1 MPRALSTIGP
11 LRFSTAELPARAR
24 DHALQN
30 LRERGLLPI
39 EPLRGY
45 AVQACLTKWF
55 LPGASVLTGTLS
67 GVRQDGSPR
76 ARDAGDDLFLGV
88 NRTGGSVA
96 AQGGRE
102 ATLCEGDAI
111 LLSEAAGP
119 FTLTRPTGVQF
130 VGVRVPRRA
139 VAPLIGE
146 ATGATMRLIPSGT
159 PAVTLLTRYLDA
171 VLDAEVLASLD
182 MCRAVVSHLHDLVA
196 LSAGATGDGAMVAR
210 ARGVRAARLQAIKTD
225 IVANLADETLA
236 VANVAARHG
245 VTPRYLHKLFEDE
258 GVTYTLFVL
267 RHRLDRAFRMLRDPR
282 CSARR
287 ISEIA
292 YDVGFGDLSYF
303 NRTFRRRYD
312 ATPSEIRST
321 RPEG

>member
-1 MPRALSTIGP
+1 M
-11 LRFSTAELPARAR
+11 
-24 DHALQN
+24 
-30 LRERGLLPI
+30 

-67 GVRQDGSPR
+67 GVRQDGNPR
-76 ARDAGDDLFLGV
+76 ARDASDDLFLGV
-88 NRTGGSVA
+88 NLTGGSIA

-102 ATLCEGDAI
+102 AALCEGDAI
-111 LLSEAAGP
+111 LLSEAAGS
-119 FTLTRPTGVQF
+119 FTLTRPTGVRF

-139 VAPLIGE
+139 VAPLSGE
-146 ATGATMRLIPSGT
+146 ANSATMRLIPIGT

-171 VLDAEVLASLD
+171 VLDARVLVSLD
-182 MCRAVVSHLHDLVA
+182 MCRAVATHLQDLVA
-196 LSAGATGDGAMVAR
+196 LSAGATGDHATVAR
-210 ARGVRAARLQAIKTD
+210 ARGARAARLQAIKAD
-225 IVANLADETLA
+225 IAANLVDETLA
-236 VANVAARHG
+236 VASVAARHG

-258 GVTYTLFVL
+258 GVTYTQFVL

-282 CSARR
+282 GSARR

-303 NRTFRRRYD
+303 NRAFRRRYD
-312 ATPSEIRST
+312 ATPSEIRSA
-321 RPEG
+321 RPEGWT